1 MAFTSAWQ
9 SSKVPSMATAWT
21 LASVAVVIIR
31 RWTSETRP
39 VREEHDGVDPLRAAE
54 GLDGCA
60 AGVAGGGAH
69 HGDALAA
76 GGEHPVHQPRH
87 QLHGH
92 VLEGEGGAVEKL
104 ENPKVS
110 VDLDERG
117 HGRVA
122 EAGIGVAGERQQLG
136 ARDGAAGEGLQ
147 DRGGDLGEG
156 LAGEGGDGLRA
167 AAAARSRARRGRR
180 RGRGPRAGPPRSP
193 RGVPRLWC

>member
-1 MAFTSAWQ
+1 MPFTRAWQ

-31 RWTSETRP
+31 RCTSETRP
-39 VREEHDGVDPLRAAE
+39 SGNSTTASTRSRAAE

-60 AGVAGGGAH
+60 AGVARGGAD

-76 GGEHPVHQPRH
+76 GGEHPVHQARH

-92 VLEGEGGAVEKL
+92 VLEGQGGAVEKL

-122 EAGIGVAGERQQLG
+122 EAGVGVAGERQQLV
-136 ARDGAAGEGLQ
+136 ARDGAAGEGAPSTAVATSAKGWPAKAAMLSAAS
-147 DRGGDLGEG
+147 RGQVSGT
-156 LAGEGGDGLRA
+156 
-167 AAAARSRARRGRR
+167 
-180 RGRGPRAGPPRSP
+180 
-193 RGVPRLWC
+193 